1 MDLLAMPGIS
11 TNTVGFLYKT
21 LLEKLMRENLDNFVV
36 KLFSTNDAQIA
47 DSTQD
52 TLIQAC
58 IASLTQFLLLVQ
70 QELEDADESET
81 KVIQYT
87 DSLDQFIRNPA
98 VLAELG
104 KPFQNAEQFPDSHQL
119 AQTWETLHLL
129 PLPDEF
135 DWKQLAKRY
144 RRKALAL
151 GQESLALQTLL
162 AAPKGAVAQE
172 ETADISWLR
181 YRDAIKNNYGYLRLD
196 TVETSGYS
204 YQLQLWNIF
213 VAQDVREVG
222 EAMPQIHELPKSY
235 QQRLIDSHQLDPED
249 ILPENW
255 ERYKKVYAESAP
267 RSVLELVQDKQNYP
281 YLVILGDP
289 GSGKS
294 SLVQYLAL
302 QWAEQPVPNLTSQP
316 IPLLIEL
323 RKYMQDCNS
332 KQCTDFLD
340 FFHQASNSICNIE
353 RELLQAR
360 LVAGDAFV
368 IFDGLDE
375 VFDPQQREQAVGEI
389 INFTT
394 NYPRVRVLVT
404 SRVIGYKP
412 QQLRDAN
419 FRHFMLQ
426 DLTNSQIKDFL
437 QKWHNLTFNN
447 LKDRLQKQERL
458 RRAIAESQAI
468 RELAGNPL
476 LLTMMAILNRYQELP
491 RDRAELYH
499 QCSRVLLQQW
509 DLDKA
514 LNDERFDVV
523 IDFKDKQAMLRL
535 VAAQMQA
542 NARGLAGN
550 LIAAP
555 RLQEIIEDYLQVI
568 KIKDY
573 PKIAKLIVE
582 QLRTRN
588 FILCF
593 LGADYYAFVHRT
605 FLEYFCAADFVWQF
619 ERERKIDL
627 EYLKT
632 KVFGEHWQEESWH
645 EVLRLIAGSINEMFT
660 GEIIE
665 YLMTQNG
672 EAEKFSNLFLAAK
685 CLDEV
690 RNRNTIEGIA
700 SQLRDRVKE
709 LTKYGN
715 ITRSKPPEYHSLVY
729 QIRKQAVAAI
739 AATWK
744 DDPETLPILK
754 QLAQLDDD
762 GYVRQAAVQELARGW
777 KDDPET
783 LPILKQLAQSDDNS
797 DVRQAAVEEL
807 ARGWKDDPET
817 LPWLKQLAQ
826 LDDDEAVGQA
836 AIPELA
842 RRWKDDPETLLIL
855 KQIAQSDEDW
865 YVRCAAVRELARG
878 WKDDPELF
886 ELLCDLAIKDPF
898 DRKYSWQYNPRQT
911 ALAAIMELYSDR
923 PQTLELVR
931 DRAQNDSD
939 ETLRKFA
946 QEKLAELE
954 RQ

>member
-1 MDLLAMPGIS
+1 MDLLAMSGIS

-58 IASLTQFLLLVQ
+58 LASLTQFLLLVQ
-70 QELEDADESET
+70 QELEDADASET

-87 DSLDQFIRNPA
+87 DSLDQFIRHPA

-104 KPFQNAEQFPDSHQL
+104 KPFQNAELFPDSHQL

-151 GQESLALQTLL
+151 GQKSLALQNLL
-162 AAPKGAVAQE
+162 AAPKGSVTQE

-222 EAMPQIHELPKSY
+222 EALPQIHELPKSYQQRLIDSHQRDPEDILLDTVETSRYSYQPQLWNILVDRDVREVGEALPQIHELPKSY

-267 RSVLELVQDKQNYP
+267 RSVLELVEDKQNYP

-302 QWAEQPVPNLTSQP
+302 LWAEQPVPNLTSQP

-353 RELLQAR
+353 REVLQAR
-360 LVAGDAFV
+360 LVSGGAFV

-389 INFTT
+389 INFTMK
-394 NYPRVRVLVT
+394 YPRVRVLVT
-404 SRVIGYKP
+404 SRIIGYKP
-412 QQLRDAN
+412 QQLRDAK

-426 DLTNSQIKDFL
+426 DLTDSQIKDFL

-447 LKDRLQKQERL
+447 LKDRAQKQERL

-535 VAAQMQA
+535 VAADMQA

-555 RLQEIIEDYLQVI
+555 RLQEIIDDYLQVI
-568 KIKDY
+568 KIKDS

-605 FLEYFCAADFVWQF
+605 FWEYFCAADFVWQF

-632 KVFGEHWQEESWH
+632 KVFGKHWQEESWH
-645 EVLRLIAGSINEMFT
+645 EVLRLIAGSINELFT

-672 EAEKFSNLFLAAK
+672 EAEKFRNLFLATK

-690 RNRNTIEGIA
+690 RNRNTIDGIA
-700 SQLRDRVKE
+700 SQLRDEVKK

-715 ITRSKPPEYHSLVY
+715 LTRSTSLEYHNLVD
-729 QIRKQAVAAI
+729 QIRRQAVAAV

-754 QLAQLDDD
+754 Q
-762 GYVRQAAVQELARGW
+762 W
-777 KDDPET
+777 
-783 LPILKQLAQSDDNS
+783 AQSHDNS
-797 DVRQAAVEEL
+797 R
-807 ARGWKDDPET
+807 
-817 LPWLKQLAQ
+817 
-826 LDDDEAVGQA
+826 
-836 AIPELA
+836 
-842 RRWKDDPETLLIL
+842 
-855 KQIAQSDEDW
+855 
-865 YVRCAAVRELARG
+865 VREVA
-878 WKDDPELF
+878 
-886 ELLCDLAIKDPF
+886 
-898 DRKYSWQYNPRQT
+898 
-911 ALAAIMELYSDR
+911 
-923 PQTLELVR
+923 
-931 DRAQNDSD
+931 
-939 ETLRKFA
+939 
-946 QEKLAELE
+946 
-954 RQ
+954 

>member
-1 MDLLAMPGIS
+1 MDLLAISGIS
-11 TNTVGFLYKT
+11 TNTVGFVYKT
-21 LLEKLMRENLDNFVV
+21 LLEKLMRENLDDFVV
-36 KLFSTNDAQIA
+36 QLFSTNNNQISINQSR
-47 DSTQD
+47 DI
-52 TLIQAC
+52 LIQAS
-58 IASLTQFLLLVQ
+58 IASLTQFLVLVQ
-70 QELEDADESET
+70 QELEDAEESET
-81 KVIQYT
+81 KIIQYT
-87 DSLDQFIRNPA
+87 DSLEQFIRQPA
-98 VLAELG
+98 VLAQLG
-104 KPFQNAEQFPDSHQL
+104 KPFQNTEQFPDSDQL
-119 AQTWETLHLL
+119 AQTWETLDLL

-144 RRKALAL
+144 RRKAVAL
-151 GQESLALQTLL
+151 LEASPILQTLL
-162 AAPKGAVAQE
+162 ASSKGVVAVE
-172 ETADISWLR
+172 ETADLILLR
-181 YRDAIKNNYGYLRLD
+181 YRDEIKKNYGYLRLD

-204 YQLQLWNIF
+204 YRLQLWNVF

-235 QQRLIDSHQLDPED
+235 QQRLIDSNQLDPEA

-255 ERYKKVYAESAP
+255 ERYKQVYAESAP
-267 RSVLELVQDKQNYP
+267 RSVLEIIQDEQNYP

-302 QWAEQPVPNLTSQP
+302 EWAEKPVADLTSQP

-332 KQCTDFLD
+332 QQCTDFLD
-340 FFHQASNSICNIE
+340 FFHQGSNSICNIQ
-353 RELLQAR
+353 RQLLQPR
-360 LVAGDAFV
+360 LVSGDAFV

-375 VFDPQQREQAVGEI
+375 VFDPQQREQAVSQI

-412 QQLRDAN
+412 QQLRDAK

-426 DLTNSQIKDFL
+426 DLTDSQIDNFL
-437 QKWHNLTFNN
+437 QKWHELVFSSQ
-447 LKDRLQKQERL
+447 KDRDQKQERL
-458 RRAIAESQAI
+458 HRAIVESQSI

-509 DLDKA
+509 DVDKA

-535 VAAQMQA
+535 VAAEMQA

-550 LIAAP
+550 LIAAL
-555 RLQEIIEDYLQVI
+555 RLQEIIDDYLQLI
-568 KIKDY
+568 KIKDSA
-573 PKIAKLIVE
+573 KIAKLIVE

-605 FLEYFCAADFVWQF
+605 FLEYFCATDFVWQF
-619 ERERKIDL
+619 EKERKIDL
-627 EYLKT
+627 EYLKNQ
-632 KVFGEHWQEESWH
+632 VFGEHWQEESWH
-645 EVLRLIAGSINEMFT
+645 EVLRLIAGSINELFT
-660 GEIIE
+660 GEIIQ

-672 EAEKFSNLFLAAK
+672 EGEKFSNLFLAAK

-690 RNRNTIEGIA
+690 RNRNTIDGI
-700 SQLRDRVKE
+700 SGQLCAEVKE

-715 ITRSKPPEYHSLVY
+715 ITDTTSSKYDSLVY
-729 QIRKQAVAAI
+729 QIGRQAVAAV

-744 DDPETLPILK
+744 DDPETLPWLK
-754 QLAQLDDD
+754 ERARTDDD
-762 GYVRQAAVQELARGW
+762 WAVRSAAVQELARGW

-783 LPILKQLAQSDDNS
+783 LPWLKERARTDDN
-797 DVRQAAVEEL
+797 
-807 ARGWKDDPET
+807 
-817 LPWLKQLAQ
+817 
-826 LDDDEAVGQA
+826 
-836 AIPELA
+836 
-842 RRWKDDPETLLIL
+842 
-855 KQIAQSDEDW
+855 W
-865 YVRCAAVRELARG
+865 YVRSAAVQELARG

-886 ELLCDLAIKDPF
+886 ELLCDVAINHPF
-898 DRKYSWQYNPRQT
+898 ERQYDRQNNPRQV
-911 ALAAIMELYSDR
+911 ALAATIELYPDR
-923 PQTLELVR
+923 PETLELVR
-931 DRAQNDSD
+931 DRAQNDRD
-939 ETLRKFA
+939 KKLREFA
-946 QEKLAELE
+946 QQKLVELE
-954 RQ
+954 GQ